1 MMECEIER
9 LRGENRALRG
19 RLQKDQEESRESQ
32 KSQKSKKFEGRS

>member
-19 RLQKDQEESRESQ
+19 RLQEDPEESRESRESQ
-32 KSQKSKKFEGRS
+32 KSQKFEARS